1 MYFFS
6 VNIKKRLKKSLLRG
20 ILRYLPLALMASL
33 ADAGLLWGIRSFMGL
48 LEGSSPFTLW
58 EWAGLMAL
66 LAALRL
72 VFMFA
77 KARNSETFL
86 FNTGRSVTEWF
97 LGRIR
102 MLSPRLF
109 HDGSGD
115 SKVEAAYE
123 ATLSLQSNA
132 GAYFQ
137 LVQALLQLA
146 IFLPVLLYISWPLTL
161 FLFAAVV
168 PFVAWMQRR
177 LHALGPQEES
187 LLYARSNFRLS
198 LNTAR
203 RLYRNW
209 SGNAEI
215 EHLAR
220 EVSEEAGTLNRK
232 GLDASIRKNAL
243 SIAMET
249 LSVVAMVAV
258 LAFCAMLIARG
269 WMDGTGLVLF
279 CSALLLCYKPV
290 KECARA
296 VPQFRAAASACDVL
310 EEFEGLPMRAAC
322 EQDARSLE
330 AGDPGASRNQDL
342 NGAADLVIAH
352 GNFTYEGCD
361 TPVYRDFGITLSR
374 EKPVLLR
381 GQNGIGKSTL
391 LRLLAGLEEWEAA
404 TRDTPAQSL
413 PEKNGQPANVFFIP
427 QDLELP
433 PRRLLIEQL
442 NNVKS
447 AGGLNPATS
456 HNPAGSLAP
465 EESPTSANTI
475 SPATNDNPAI
485 NDDPAIND
493 KPANIPK
500 ADLLANFARTAG
512 TDRLLEKQGLSGGE
526 RSRIALLWALASD
539 SPTVLLDEPM
549 AAIALDDRERIL
561 LAFLDTAAALGKWV
575 IMASHDP
582 FSAAA
587 QSRFNVVEMERAK
600 G

>member
-1 MYFFS
+1 
-6 VNIKKRLKKSLLRG
+6 
-20 ILRYLPLALMASL
+20 MASL

-86 FNTGRSVTEWF
+86 FNTGKSVTEWF
-97 LGRIR
+97 LGHIR

-115 SKVEAAYE
+115 AKVEAAYE

-146 IFLPVLLYISWPLTL
+146 IFLPVLLYISWLLTL

-310 EEFEGLPMRAAC
+310 EEFEGLPMRTAC
-322 EQDARSLE
+322 EQEARDLE
-330 AGDPGASRNQDL
+330 AGSRLPRLSEARNDNEL
-342 NGAADLVIAH
+342 EITH

-391 LRLLAGLEEWEAA
+391 LRLLAGLEEWDAA

-413 PEKNGQPANVFFIP
+413 PEGTAQPANVFFIP

-442 NNVKS
+442 NSAKS
-447 AGGLNPATS
+447 AGS
-456 HNPAGSLAP
+456 SAP
-465 EESPTSANTI
+465 EKSPTSAGTI
-475 SPATNDNPAI
+475 C
-485 NDDPAIND
+485 PAIND

-500 ADLLANFARTAG
+500 ADLLASFARTAG

-575 IMASHDP
+575 IIASHDP
-582 FSAAA
+582 FSATA

>member
-1 MYFFS
+1 MG
-6 VNIKKRLKKSLLRG
+6 VNIEKRLKKSLFRG
-20 ILRYLPLALMASL
+20 ILRFLPLALMASI
-33 ADAGLLWGIRSFMGL
+33 ADAGMLWGIRSFMGL
-48 LEGSSPFTLW
+48 LSGQSPFTLW

-115 SKVEAAYE
+115 AKVEAAYE

-209 SGNAEI
+209 SGKAEI

-310 EEFEGLPMRAAC
+310 EEFEGLPKRAAC
-322 EQDARSLE
+322 EQDARGLE
-330 AGDPGASRNQDL
+330 AGSRLPRLSEARNDNEL
-342 NGAADLVIAH
+342 EITH
-352 GNFTYEGCD
+352 GNFTYEGSD
-361 TPVYRDFGITLSR
+361 TPVYRDFDITLSK

-381 GQNGIGKSTL
+381 GRNGIGKSTL
-391 LRLLAGLEEWEAA
+391 LRLLAGLEEWDAA
-404 TRDTPAQSL
+404 A
-413 PEKNGQPANVFFIP
+413 PENVFFIP

-433 PRRLLIEQL
+433 PRRLLLEQL
-442 NNVKS
+442 NSVKS
-447 AGGLNPATS
+447 V
-456 HNPAGSLAP
+456 GSSIP
-465 EESPTSANTI
+465 ENSPNSAST
-475 SPATNDNPAI
+475 
-485 NDDPAIND
+485 
-493 KPANIPK
+493 PK
-500 ADLLANFARTAG
+500 AELLAEFARTAG

-561 LAFLDTAAALGKWV
+561 LAFLDTAHTLGKWV

-582 FSAAA
+582 FSEAA
-587 QSRFNVVEMERAK
+587 QARFNVVELEHAK

>member
-1 MYFFS
+1 
-6 VNIKKRLKKSLLRG
+6 
-20 ILRYLPLALMASL
+20 MASI
-33 ADAGLLWGIRSFMGL
+33 ADAGMLWGIRSFMGL
-48 LEGSSPFTLW
+48 LSGQSPFSLW
-58 EWAGLMAL
+58 EWAALMGL

-77 KARNSETFL
+77 KVRNSETFL
-86 FNTGRSVTEWF
+86 FNTGKRVTEWF
-97 LGRIR
+97 LGTLRG
-102 MLSPRLF
+102 LSPRLF

-123 ATLSLQSNA
+123 ATLSLQNNG

-146 IFLPVLLYISWPLTL
+146 IFLPVLIYISWPLTL

-209 SGNAEI
+209 SGRTEI
-215 EHLAR
+215 GKLSQ

-232 GLDASIRKNAL
+232 GLDASIRKNGLA
-243 SIAMET
+243 IAMET

-296 VPQFRAAASACDVL
+296 VPQFRAAASACKVL
-310 EEFEGLPMRAAC
+310 VEFEGLPKRAAGNSDAGSRLPRFARNDNGK
-322 EQDARSLE
+322 DARGS
-330 AGDPGASRNQDL
+330 NQDL
-342 NGAADLVIAH
+342 NSAAQDAAGLEIAH
-352 GNFTYEGCD
+352 GNFTYEGSD
-361 TPVYRDFGITLSR
+361 TPVYRNFGITLSR

-381 GQNGIGKSTL
+381 GRNGIGKSTL
-391 LRLLAGLEEWEAA
+391 LRLLAGLEEWDAA

-413 PEKNGQPANVFFIP
+413 LPEGSSQPENVFFIP

-433 PRRLLIEQL
+433 PRRLLVEQL
-442 NNVKS
+442 NSVKS
-447 AGGLNPATS
+447 AGS
-456 HNPAGSLAP
+456 SIP
-465 EESPTSANTI
+465 ENSPNSAST
-475 SPATNDNPAI
+475 
-485 NDDPAIND
+485 
-493 KPANIPK
+493 PK
-500 ADLLANFARTAG
+500 AELLAEFARTAG

-561 LAFLDTAAALGKWV
+561 LAFLDTAHTLGKWV

-582 FSAAA
+582 FSEAA
-587 QSRFNVVEMERAK
+587 QARFNVVELEHAK

>member
-1 MYFFS
+1 
-6 VNIKKRLKKSLLRG
+6 
-20 ILRYLPLALMASL
+20 MASI
-33 ADAGLLWGIRSFMGL
+33 ADAGMLWGIRSFMGL
-48 LEGSSPFTLW
+48 LSGQSPFSLW
-58 EWAGLMAL
+58 EWAALMGL

-77 KARNSETFL
+77 KVRNSETFL
-86 FNTGRSVTEWF
+86 FNTGKRVTEWF

-102 MLSPRLF
+102 TLSPRLF

-123 ATLSLQSNA
+123 ATLSLQNNG

-146 IFLPVLLYISWPLTL
+146 IFLPVLIYISWPLTL

-209 SGNAEI
+209 SGRTEI
-215 EHLAR
+215 AKLSQ
-220 EVSEEAGTLNRK
+220 EVSEEADTLNRK
-232 GLDASIRKNAL
+232 GLDASVRKNGL

-249 LSVVAMVAV
+249 LSVMAMVAV
-258 LAFCAMLIARG
+258 LAFCAMLIGRG

-296 VPQFRAAASACDVL
+296 VPQFRAAASACNVL
-310 EEFEGLPMRAAC
+310 EEFEGLPKRAAC
-322 EQDARSLE
+322 EQDARGPNQNAAETDGDAAGLE
-330 AGDPGASRNQDL
+330 IRN
-342 NGAADLVIAH
+342 
-352 GNFTYEGCD
+352 GNFSYEGSD
-361 TPVYRDFGITLSR
+361 TPVYRDFDITLSK

-381 GQNGIGKSTL
+381 GRNGIGKSTL
-391 LRLLAGLEEWEAA
+391 LRLLAGLEEWDAA
-404 TRDTPAQSL
+404 A
-413 PEKNGQPANVFFIP
+413 PENVFFIP

-433 PRRLLIEQL
+433 PRRLLLEQL
-442 NNVKS
+442 NGVKS
-447 AGGLNPATS
+447 V
-456 HNPAGSLAP
+456 GSSIP
-465 EESPTSANTI
+465 ENSPNSAST
-475 SPATNDNPAI
+475 
-485 NDDPAIND
+485 
-493 KPANIPK
+493 PK
-500 ADLLANFARTAG
+500 AELLAEFARTAG

-561 LAFLDTAAALGKWV
+561 LAFLDTAHTLGKWV

-582 FSAAA
+582 FSEAA
-587 QSRFNVVEMERAK
+587 QARFNVVELEHAK

>member
-1 MYFFS
+1 
-6 VNIKKRLKKSLLRG
+6 
-20 ILRYLPLALMASL
+20 MASL

-48 LEGSSPFTLW
+48 LEGCSPFTLW

-86 FNTGRSVTEWF
+86 FNTGKRVTEWF
-97 LGRIR
+97 LGTLRG
-102 MLSPRLF
+102 LSPRLF

-115 SKVEAAYE
+115 AKVEAAYE

-310 EEFEGLPMRAAC
+310 EEFEGLPTRTAC

-342 NGAADLVIAH
+342 NGAAGLEIAH
-352 GNFTYEGCD
+352 GNFTYEGSD

-391 LRLLAGLEEWEAA
+391 LRLLAGLEEWDAA

-447 AGGLNPATS
+447 AGGLNPATCNKPAS
-456 HNPAGSLAP
+456 NENPANSNKPAGSSAP
-465 EESPTSANTI
+465 ENSPKSARTFN
-475 SPATNDNPAI
+475 PAT
-485 NDDPAIND
+485 
-493 KPANIPK
+493 NIPK
-500 ADLLANFARTAG
+500 ADLLAEFARTAG

-561 LAFLDTAAALGKWV
+561 LAFLDTAATLGKWV

-582 FSAAA
+582 FSATA

>member
-1 MYFFS
+1 
-6 VNIKKRLKKSLLRG
+6 
-20 ILRYLPLALMASL
+20 MASL

-86 FNTGRSVTEWF
+86 FNTGKSVTEWF

-102 MLSPRLF
+102 TLSPRLF

-115 SKVEAAYE
+115 AKVEAAYE

-209 SGNAEI
+209 SGRTEI
-215 EHLAR
+215 AKLSQ

-322 EQDARSLE
+322 EQEARGLE
-330 AGDPGASRNQDL
+330 AGSRLPRLSEARND
-342 NGAADLVIAH
+342 DSIVIAH
-352 GNFTYEGCD
+352 GNFTYEGCG

-391 LRLLAGLEEWEAA
+391 LRLLAGLEEWDAA
-404 TRDTPAQSL
+404 TRDTPAQPL

-447 AGGLNPATS
+447 AG
-456 HNPAGSLAP
+456 
-465 EESPTSANTI
+465 NT
-475 SPATNDNPAI
+475 
-485 NDDPAIND
+485 
-493 KPANIPK
+493 PK
-500 ADLLANFARTAG
+500 ADLLASFARTAG

-561 LAFLDTAAALGKWV
+561 LAFLDTAAALGKRV

-582 FSAAA
+582 FSATA

>member
-1 MYFFS
+1 
-6 VNIKKRLKKSLLRG
+6 
-20 ILRYLPLALMASL
+20 MASL

-48 LEGSSPFTLW
+48 LKGSSPFTLW

-115 SKVEAAYE
+115 AKVEAAYE

-209 SGNAEI
+209 SGKAEI

-232 GLDASIRKNAL
+232 GLDASIRKNGLA
-243 SIAMET
+243 IAMET

-296 VPQFRAAASACDVL
+296 VPQFRAAASACKVL
-310 EEFEGLPMRAAC
+310 VEFEGLPKRAADQ
-322 EQDARSLE
+322 EIAKAKKIPAFAGMTKREAR
-330 AGDPGASRNQDL
+330 DPGASRNQDL
-342 NGAADLVIAH
+342 NGAAGLEIAH
-352 GNFTYEGCD
+352 GNFTYEGSG
-361 TPVYRDFGITLSR
+361 TPVYRNFGITLSR

-391 LRLLAGLEEWEAA
+391 LRLLAGLEEWDAA
-404 TRDTPAQSL
+404 TRDMPAQSL

-442 NNVKS
+442 NSPKS
-447 AGGLNPATS
+447 AGIPSPANS
-456 HNPAGSLAP
+456 SEPERSSAP
-465 EESPTSANTI
+465 ESN
-475 SPATNDNPAI
+475 N
-485 NDDPAIND
+485 
-493 KPANIPK
+493 KPVNNQK

-561 LAFLDTAAALGKWV
+561 FAFLDTAAALGKWV

-582 FSAAA
+582 FSATA
-587 QSRFNVVEMERAK
+587 QSRFNVVEMEHAK

>member
-1 MYFFS
+1 M
-6 VNIKKRLKKSLLRG
+6 RG

-86 FNTGRSVTEWF
+86 FNTGKSVTEWF

-115 SKVEAAYE
+115 AKVEAAYE

-220 EVSEEAGTLNRK
+220 EVSEEAGSLNRK

-310 EEFEGLPMRAAC
+310 EEFEGLPMRTAC
-322 EQDARSLE
+322 EQDARGLE
-330 AGDPGASRNQDL
+330 AGSRLPRLSEARND
-342 NGAADLVIAH
+342 DSIVIAH
-352 GNFTYEGCD
+352 GNFTYEGSG

-391 LRLLAGLEEWEAA
+391 LRLLAGLEEWNAA
-404 TRDTPAQSL
+404 TRNTPVQSL
-413 PEKNGQPANVFFIP
+413 PEKNGQPTNVFFIP

-442 NNVKS
+442 NSAKS
-447 AGGLNPATS
+447 AGS
-456 HNPAGSLAP
+456 SAP
-465 EESPTSANTI
+465 EKSPTSAGTI
-475 SPATNDNPAI
+475 C
-485 NDDPAIND
+485 PAIND

-500 ADLLANFARTAG
+500 ADLLASFARTAG

>member
-1 MYFFS
+1 LYFFP

-20 ILRYLPLALMASL
+20 ILQYLPLALMASL

-86 FNTGRSVTEWF
+86 FNTGKNVTEWF

-102 MLSPRLF
+102 TLSPRLF

-115 SKVEAAYE
+115 AKVEAAYE

-258 LAFCAMLIARG
+258 LAFCAMLIARR

-310 EEFEGLPMRAAC
+310 EEFEGLPMRTAC
-322 EQDARSLE
+322 EQEARGLE
-330 AGDPGASRNQDL
+330 AGARLPRLSEARND
-342 NGAADLVIAH
+342 DSIVIAH
-352 GNFTYEGCD
+352 GNFTYEGSG

-391 LRLLAGLEEWEAA
+391 LRLLAGLEEWDAA
-404 TRDTPAQSL
+404 TRDTPAHSL
-413 PEKNGQPANVFFIP
+413 PEKNGKPANVFFIP

-442 NNVKS
+442 NSAKS
-447 AGGLNPATS
+447 AG
-456 HNPAGSLAP
+456 
-465 EESPTSANTI
+465 TI
-475 SPATNDNPAI
+475 S
-485 NDDPAIND
+485 PAIND
-493 KPANIPK
+493 KPENSPK

-582 FSAAA
+582 FSATA

>member
-1 MYFFS
+1 
-6 VNIKKRLKKSLLRG
+6 
-20 ILRYLPLALMASL
+20 MASI
-33 ADAGLLWGIRSFMGL
+33 ADAGMLWGIRSFMGL
-48 LEGSSPFTLW
+48 LSGQSPFSLW
-58 EWAGLMAL
+58 EWAALMGL

-72 VFMFA
+72 AFMFA
-77 KARNSETFL
+77 KVRNSETFL
-86 FNTGRSVTEWF
+86 FNTGKRVTEWF
-97 LGRIR
+97 LGTLRG
-102 MLSPRLF
+102 LSPRLF

-123 ATLSLQSNA
+123 ATLSLQNNG

-146 IFLPVLLYISWPLTL
+146 IFLPVLIYISWPLTL

-168 PFVAWMQRR
+168 PFVVWMQRR

-215 EHLAR
+215 RKLSQ

-232 GLDASIRKNAL
+232 GLDASIRKNGLA
-243 SIAMET
+243 IAMET

-296 VPQFRAAASACDVL
+296 VPQFRAAASACKVL
-310 EEFEGLPMRAAC
+310 VEFEELPKRAAG
-322 EQDARSLE
+322 EQDA
-330 AGDPGASRNQDL
+330 GSRLPRFARND
-342 NGAADLVIAH
+342 NEFEIAH
-352 GNFTYEGCD
+352 GNFTYEGSG

-381 GQNGIGKSTL
+381 GRNGIGKSTL

-404 TRDTPAQSL
+404 T
-413 PEKNGQPANVFFIP
+413 PANVFFIP

-442 NNVKS
+442 NSAKS
-447 AGGLNPATS
+447 AGIPSPANS
-456 HNPAGSLAP
+456 SEPERSSAP
-465 EESPTSANTI
+465 ENSPNSANT
-475 SPATNDNPAI
+475 
-485 NDDPAIND
+485 
-493 KPANIPK
+493 PK
-500 ADLLANFARTAG
+500 AELLAEFARTAG

-561 LAFLDTAAALGKWV
+561 LAFLDTAHTLGKWV

-582 FSAAA
+582 FSEAA
-587 QSRFNVVEMERAK
+587 QARFNVVELEHAK

>member
-1 MYFFS
+1 
-6 VNIKKRLKKSLLRG
+6 
-20 ILRYLPLALMASL
+20 MASL

-86 FNTGRSVTEWF
+86 FNTGKSVTEWF

-115 SKVEAAYE
+115 AKVEAAYE
-123 ATLSLQSNA
+123 ATLSFQSNA

-137 LVQALLQLA
+137 LVQAILQLA

-310 EEFEGLPMRAAC
+310 EEFEGLPMRAADQ
-322 EQDARSLE
+322 EIAKAKKIPAFAGMTKREARN
-330 AGDPGASRNQDL
+330 PGASRNQDL
-342 NGAADLVIAH
+342 NGAAGLEIAH
-352 GNFTYEGCD
+352 GNFIYEGSD

-391 LRLLAGLEEWEAA
+391 LRLLAGLEEWDAA
-404 TRDTPAQSL
+404 T
-413 PEKNGQPANVFFIP
+413 PANVFFIP

-433 PRRLLIEQL
+433 PRRLLLEQL
-442 NNVKS
+442 NSTKS
-447 AGGLNPATS
+447 AGN
-456 HNPAGSLAP
+456 N
-465 EESPTSANTI
+465 
-475 SPATNDNPAI
+475 
-485 NDDPAIND
+485 
-493 KPANIPK
+493 PK

-582 FSAAA
+582 FSTAA
-587 QSRFNVVEMERAK
+587 QSRFNVVEMEHAK

>member
-1 MYFFS
+1 LYFLG
-6 VNIKKRLKKSLLRG
+6 VNIEKRLKKSLFRG
-20 ILRYLPLALMASL
+20 ILRFLPLALMASI
-33 ADAGLLWGIRSFMGL
+33 ADAGMLWGIRSFMGL
-48 LEGSSPFTLW
+48 LSGQSPFSLW
-58 EWAGLMAL
+58 EWAALMGL

-77 KARNSETFL
+77 KVRNSETFL
-86 FNTGRSVTEWF
+86 FNTGKRVTEWF
-97 LGRIR
+97 LGTLRG
-102 MLSPRLF
+102 LSPRLF

-123 ATLSLQSNA
+123 ATLSLQNN
-132 GAYFQ
+132 GGVYFQ

-146 IFLPVLLYISWPLTL
+146 IFLPVLIYISWPLTL

-209 SGNAEI
+209 SGRTEI
-215 EHLAR
+215 AKLSQEI
-220 EVSEEAGTLNRK
+220 SDEAGTLNRK
-232 GLDASIRKNAL
+232 GLDASIRKNGLA
-243 SIAMET
+243 IAMET

-296 VPQFRAAASACDVL
+296 VPQFRAAASACKVL
-310 EEFEGLPMRAAC
+310 VEFEGLPKRAAGRSMPEINGAG
-322 EQDARSLE
+322 EQDARGS
-330 AGDPGASRNQDL
+330 NQDL
-342 NGAADLVIAH
+342 NGAAQDAGASRTQNAAGLEIAH
-352 GNFTYEGCD
+352 GNFTYEGSD

-381 GQNGIGKSTL
+381 GRNGIGKSTL
-391 LRLLAGLEEWEAA
+391 LRLLAGLEEWDAA
-404 TRDTPAQSL
+404 A
-413 PEKNGQPANVFFIP
+413 PENVFFIP

-433 PRRLLIEQL
+433 PRRLLLEQL
-442 NNVKS
+442 NSVKS
-447 AGGLNPATS
+447 AGS
-456 HNPAGSLAP
+456 SEP
-465 EESPTSANTI
+465 ENSPNSASSSEPERSST
-475 SPATNDNPAI
+475 
-485 NDDPAIND
+485 
-493 KPANIPK
+493 PANNQK
-500 ADLLANFARTAG
+500 AHLLAEFARTAG

-561 LAFLDTAAALGKWV
+561 LAFLDTAGALGKWV

-582 FSAAA
+582 FSEAA
-587 QSRFNVVEMERAK
+587 QVRFNVVELEHAK

>member
-1 MYFFS
+1 
-6 VNIKKRLKKSLLRG
+6 
-20 ILRYLPLALMASL
+20 MASL
-33 ADAGLLWGIRSFMGL
+33 ADAGMLWGIRSFMGL
-48 LEGSSPFTLW
+48 LSGDSPFSLW
-58 EWAGLMAL
+58 EWAILMVL

-72 VFMFA
+72 MFMFA
-77 KARNSETFL
+77 KVRNSETFL
-86 FNTGRSVTEWF
+86 FNTGKSVTEWF
-97 LGRIR
+97 LGALRN
-102 MLSPRLF
+102 LSPRLF

-123 ATLSLQSNA
+123 ATISLQNNG

-146 IFLPVLLYISWPLTL
+146 IFLPVLIYISWPLTL

-209 SGNAEI
+209 SGRTEI
-215 EHLAR
+215 AKLSQEI
-220 EVSEEAGTLNRK
+220 SDEAGTLNRK
-232 GLDASIRKNAL
+232 GLDASVRKNGL

-249 LSVVAMVAV
+249 LSVMAMVAV
-258 LAFCAMLIARG
+258 LAFCAMLIERG

-296 VPQFRAAASACDVL
+296 VPQFRAASSACKVL
-310 EEFEGLPMRAAC
+310 MEFEGLPQRTTGMDSNAFSSRMTGEDAAAF
-322 EQDARSLE
+322 E
-330 AGDPGASRNQDL
+330 
-342 NGAADLVIAH
+342 IAH

-361 TPVYRDFGITLSR
+361 TPVYCDFNITLSR

-381 GQNGIGKSTL
+381 GRNGIGKSTL
-391 LRLLAGLEEWEAA
+391 LRLLAGLEEWDAA
-404 TRDTPAQSL
+404 V
-413 PEKNGQPANVFFIP
+413 PENVFFIP

-433 PRRLLIEQL
+433 PRRLLLEQL
-442 NNVKS
+442 NSVKS
-447 AGGLNPATS
+447 AGSST
-456 HNPAGSLAP
+456 P
-465 EESPTSANTI
+465 ENSPNSAST
-475 SPATNDNPAI
+475 
-485 NDDPAIND
+485 
-493 KPANIPK
+493 PK

-561 LAFLDTAAALGKWV
+561 LAFLDTAHTLGKWV

-582 FSAAA
+582 FSEAA
-587 QSRFNVVEMERAK
+587 QARFNVVELEHAK

>member
-1 MYFFS
+1 
-6 VNIKKRLKKSLLRG
+6 
-20 ILRYLPLALMASL
+20 MASI
-33 ADAGLLWGIRSFMGL
+33 ADAGMLWGIRSFMGL

-86 FNTGRSVTEWF
+86 FNTGRNVTEWF

-209 SGNAEI
+209 SGYAEI

-220 EVSEEAGTLNRK
+220 EVTEEAGMLNRK

-310 EEFEGLPMRAAC
+310 EEFEGLPKRAAC
-322 EQDARSLE
+322 EQEARSLE
-330 AGDPGASRNQDL
+330 AGSRLPRLSEARNDDSL
-342 NGAADLVIAH
+342 EIAH
-352 GNFTYEGCD
+352 GNFTYEGSD

-391 LRLLAGLEEWEAA
+391 LRLLAGLEEWDAA
-404 TRDTPAQSL
+404 M
-413 PEKNGQPANVFFIP
+413 PANVFFIP

-442 NNVKS
+442 NSVKS
-447 AGGLNPATS
+447 AGN
-456 HNPAGSLAP
+456 N
-465 EESPTSANTI
+465 
-475 SPATNDNPAI
+475 
-485 NDDPAIND
+485 
-493 KPANIPK
+493 PK
-500 ADLLANFARTAG
+500 AEFLANFTRTAG

-539 SPTVLLDEPM
+539 SLTVLLDEPM

-582 FSAAA
+582 FSATA

>member
-1 MYFFS
+1 
-6 VNIKKRLKKSLLRG
+6 
-20 ILRYLPLALMASL
+20 MASI
-33 ADAGLLWGIRSFMGL
+33 ADAGMLWGIRSFMGL
-48 LEGSSPFTLW
+48 LSGQSPFSLW
-58 EWAGLMAL
+58 EWAALMGL

-77 KARNSETFL
+77 KVRNSETFL
-86 FNTGRSVTEWF
+86 FNTGKRVTEWF
-97 LGRIR
+97 LGTLRG
-102 MLSPRLF
+102 LSPRLF

-123 ATLSLQSNA
+123 ATLSLQNNG

-146 IFLPVLLYISWPLTL
+146 IFLPVLIYISWPLTL

-209 SGNAEI
+209 SGRTEI
-215 EHLAR
+215 RKLSQ

-258 LAFCAMLIARG
+258 LTFCAMLIARG

-296 VPQFRAAASACDVL
+296 VPQFRAAASACKVL
-310 EEFEGLPMRAAC
+310 VEFEGLPKRAAGRSMPEINGAD
-322 EQDARSLE
+322 EQDAHGS
-330 AGDPGASRNQDL
+330 NQDL
-342 NGAADLVIAH
+342 NGAAQDAGASRTQNAAGLEIAH
-352 GNFTYEGCD
+352 GNFTYEGSG

-381 GQNGIGKSTL
+381 GRNGIGKSTL
-391 LRLLAGLEEWEAA
+391 LRLLAGLEEWDAA

-413 PEKNGQPANVFFIP
+413 PEGSVQSENVFFIP

-433 PRRLLIEQL
+433 PRRLLLEQL
-442 NNVKS
+442 NSMKS
-447 AGGLNPATS
+447 AGLP
-456 HNPAGSLAP
+456 
-465 EESPTSANTI
+465 
-475 SPATNDNPAI
+475 SPANSSEPERSSA
-485 NDDPAIND
+485 
-493 KPANIPK
+493 PANNQK
-500 ADLLANFARTAG
+500 AHLLAEFARTAG

-582 FSAAA
+582 FSATA
-587 QSRFNVVEMERAK
+587 QSRFNVVEMEHAK

>member
-1 MYFFS
+1 
-6 VNIKKRLKKSLLRG
+6 
-20 ILRYLPLALMASL
+20 MASL

-86 FNTGRSVTEWF
+86 FNTGKSVTEWF

-115 SKVEAAYE
+115 AKVEAAYE

-310 EEFEGLPMRAAC
+310 EEFEGLPMRVAG
-322 EQDARSLE
+322 ERDA
-330 AGDPGASRNQDL
+330 GSRLPRFARND
-342 NGAADLVIAH
+342 NEFEITH
-352 GNFTYEGCD
+352 GNFTYEGSG

-391 LRLLAGLEEWEAA
+391 LRLLAGLEEWDAA
-404 TRDTPAQSL
+404 T
-413 PEKNGQPANVFFIP
+413 PANVFFIP

-447 AGGLNPATS
+447 AG
-456 HNPAGSLAP
+456 
-465 EESPTSANTI
+465 
-475 SPATNDNPAI
+475 
-485 NDDPAIND
+485 
-493 KPANIPK
+493 NIPK

-526 RSRIALLWALASD
+526 RSRIARRWALASD

-582 FSAAA
+582 FSATV
-587 QSRFNVVEMERAK
+587 QSRFNVVEMEHAK

>member
-1 MYFFS
+1 MYFFP

-20 ILRYLPLALMASL
+20 ILQYLPLAFMASL

-86 FNTGRSVTEWF
+86 FNTGKSVTEWF
-97 LGRIR
+97 LGHIR

-115 SKVEAAYE
+115 AKVEAAYE

-168 PFVAWMQRR
+168 PFVAWMQRK
-177 LHALGPQEES
+177 LQSLGPTEES
-187 LLYARSNFRLS
+187 LLYARSNFRLN
-198 LNTAR
+198 LNAAR
-203 RLYRNW
+203 KIYRNW
-209 SGNAEI
+209 SGETERETVAQELASDANA
-215 EHLAR
+215 L
-220 EVSEEAGTLNRK
+220 SKK
-232 GLDASIRKNAL
+232 GLAASVRKNAL
-243 SIAMET
+243 STAMET
-249 LSVVAMVAV
+249 LSVTAMVVV
-258 LAFCAMLIARG
+258 LAFCALLIERG

-290 KECARA
+290 KECSR
-296 VPQFRAAASACDVL
+296 VLPQFRTASSALRMLAEFEKLPRRAAS
-310 EEFEGLPMRAAC
+310 
-322 EQDARSLE
+322 EQDARNLD
-330 AGDPGASRNQDL
+330 AGTSRNQDL

-352 GNFTYEGCD
+352 GNFTYEGSG

-391 LRLLAGLEEWEAA
+391 LRLLAGLEEWNAA
-404 TRDTPAQSL
+404 TRNTPVQSL
-413 PEKNGQPANVFFIP
+413 PEKNGQPTNVFFIP

-442 NNVKS
+442 NSVKF
-447 AGGLNPATS
+447 AG
-456 HNPAGSLAP
+456 
-465 EESPTSANTI
+465 
-475 SPATNDNPAI
+475 
-485 NDDPAIND
+485 
-493 KPANIPK
+493 NIPK
-500 ADLLANFARTAG
+500 ADLLASFARTAD

-582 FSAAA
+582 FSATA

>member
-1 MYFFS
+1 
-6 VNIKKRLKKSLLRG
+6 
-20 ILRYLPLALMASL
+20 MASL

-72 VFMFA
+72 AFMFA

-86 FNTGRSVTEWF
+86 FNTGKSVTEWF

-115 SKVEAAYE
+115 AKVEAAYE

-310 EEFEGLPMRAAC
+310 EEFEGLPRRVAG
-322 EQDARSLE
+322 RS
-330 AGDPGASRNQDL
+330 NQDL
-342 NGAADLVIAH
+342 NGAAGLEIAH
-352 GNFTYEGCD
+352 GNFTYEGSD

-391 LRLLAGLEEWEAA
+391 LRLLAGLEEWDAA
-404 TRDTPAQSL
+404 T
-413 PEKNGQPANVFFIP
+413 PANVFFIP

-433 PRRLLIEQL
+433 PRRLLLEQL
-442 NNVKS
+442 NNSKS
-447 AGGLNPATS
+447 AGN
-456 HNPAGSLAP
+456 N
-465 EESPTSANTI
+465 
-475 SPATNDNPAI
+475 
-485 NDDPAIND
+485 
-493 KPANIPK
+493 PK

-582 FSAAA
+582 FSTAA
-587 QSRFNVVEMERAK
+587 QSRFNVVEMEHAK

>member
-1 MYFFS
+1 MG
-6 VNIKKRLKKSLLRG
+6 VNIEKRLKKSLFRG
-20 ILRYLPLALMASL
+20 ILRFLPLALMASI
-33 ADAGLLWGIRSFMGL
+33 ADAGMLWGIRSFMGL
-48 LEGSSPFTLW
+48 LSGQSPFSLL

-77 KARNSETFL
+77 KVRNSETFL
-86 FNTGRSVTEWF
+86 FNTGKRVTEWF
-97 LGRIR
+97 LGTLRG
-102 MLSPRLF
+102 LSPRLF

-123 ATLSLQSNA
+123 ATLSLQNNG

-146 IFLPVLLYISWPLTL
+146 IFLPVLIYISWPLTL

-209 SGNAEI
+209 SGRTEI
-215 EHLAR
+215 GKLSQ

-232 GLDASIRKNAL
+232 GLDASIRKNGLA
-243 SIAMET
+243 IAMET

-296 VPQFRAAASACDVL
+296 VPQFRAAASACKVL
-310 EEFEGLPMRAAC
+310 VEFEGLPKRAAG
-322 EQDARSLE
+322 EQDA
-330 AGDPGASRNQDL
+330 GSRLPRFARND
-342 NGAADLVIAH
+342 NEFEITH
-352 GNFTYEGCD
+352 GNFTYEGSG

-381 GQNGIGKSTL
+381 GRNGIGKSTL
-391 LRLLAGLEEWEAA
+391 LRLLAGLEEWDA
-404 TRDTPAQSL
+404 TA
-413 PEKNGQPANVFFIP
+413 PENVFFIP

-433 PRRLLIEQL
+433 PRRLLLEQL
-442 NNVKS
+442 NSVKS
-447 AGGLNPATS
+447 V
-456 HNPAGSLAP
+456 GSSTP
-465 EESPTSANTI
+465 ENSPNSAST
-475 SPATNDNPAI
+475 
-485 NDDPAIND
+485 
-493 KPANIPK
+493 PK
-500 ADLLANFARTAG
+500 AELLAEFARTAG

-549 AAIALDDRERIL
+549 AAIALADRESIL

-582 FSAAA
+582 FSEAA
-587 QSRFNVVEMERAK
+587 QARFNVVELEHAK

>member
-1 MYFFS
+1 
-6 VNIKKRLKKSLLRG
+6 
-20 ILRYLPLALMASL
+20 MASL

-48 LEGSSPFTLW
+48 IEGSSPFSLW
-58 EWAGLMAL
+58 EWAALMGL

-77 KARNSETFL
+77 KVRNSETFL
-86 FNTGRSVTEWF
+86 FNTGKRVTEWF
-97 LGRIR
+97 LGTLRG
-102 MLSPRLF
+102 LSPRLF

-123 ATLSLQSNA
+123 ATLSLQNNG

-146 IFLPVLLYISWPLTL
+146 IFLPVLIYISWPLTL

-209 SGNAEI
+209 SGRTEI
-215 EHLAR
+215 AKLSQ
-220 EVSEEAGTLNRK
+220 EVSEEAGSLNRK
-232 GLDASIRKNAL
+232 GLDASIRKNGLA
-243 SIAMET
+243 IAMET
-249 LSVVAMVAV
+249 HSVVAMVAV

-296 VPQFRAAASACDVL
+296 VPQFRAAASACKVL
-310 EEFEGLPMRAAC
+310 VEFEGLPRKGYTSAGGGMYGSRTLRV
-322 EQDARSLE
+322 QDDGGDDAGKECAGECSGKESAVLE
-330 AGDPGASRNQDL
+330 IHN
-342 NGAADLVIAH
+342 
-352 GNFTYEGCD
+352 GNFSYEGSD

-381 GQNGIGKSTL
+381 GRNGIGKSTL
-391 LRLLAGLEEWEAA
+391 LRLLAGLEEWDAA

-413 PEKNGQPANVFFIP
+413 PEGSDQPENVFFIP

-433 PRRLLIEQL
+433 PRRLLLEQL
-442 NNVKS
+442 NSVKS
-447 AGGLNPATS
+447 AGGLNPATC
-456 HNPAGSLAP
+456 NKP
-465 EESPTSANTI
+465 ERSSTPENSPNSAST
-475 SPATNDNPAI
+475 
-485 NDDPAIND
+485 
-493 KPANIPK
+493 PK
-500 ADLLANFARTAG
+500 AELLAEFARTAG

-561 LAFLDTAAALGKWV
+561 LAFLDTAHTLGKWV

-582 FSAAA
+582 FSEAA
-587 QSRFNVVEMERAK
+587 QARFNVVELEYAK

>member
-1 MYFFS
+1 
-6 VNIKKRLKKSLLRG
+6 
-20 ILRYLPLALMASL
+20 MASL

-86 FNTGRSVTEWF
+86 FNTGKSVTEWF

-115 SKVEAAYE
+115 AKVEAAYE

-220 EVSEEAGTLNRK
+220 EVSEEAGSLNRK

-310 EEFEGLPMRAAC
+310 EEFEGLPMRTAC
-322 EQDARSLE
+322 EQDARGLE
-330 AGDPGASRNQDL
+330 AGSRLPRLSEARND
-342 NGAADLVIAH
+342 DSIVIAH
-352 GNFTYEGCD
+352 GNFTYEGSG

-391 LRLLAGLEEWEAA
+391 LRLLAGLEEWDAA
-404 TRDTPAQSL
+404 TRDTPAHSL
-413 PEKNGQPANVFFIP
+413 PEGTAQPANVFFIP

-442 NNVKS
+442 NSAKS
-447 AGGLNPATS
+447 AGS
-456 HNPAGSLAP
+456 SAP
-465 EESPTSANTI
+465 EKSPTSAGTI
-475 SPATNDNPAI
+475 C
-485 NDDPAIND
+485 PAIND

-500 ADLLANFARTAG
+500 ADLLASFARTAG

>member
-1 MYFFS
+1 
-6 VNIKKRLKKSLLRG
+6 
-20 ILRYLPLALMASL
+20 MASI
-33 ADAGLLWGIRSFMGL
+33 ADAGMLWGIRSFMGL
-48 LEGSSPFTLW
+48 LSGQSPFSLW
-58 EWAGLMAL
+58 EWAALMGL

-77 KARNSETFL
+77 KVRNSETFL
-86 FNTGRSVTEWF
+86 FNTGKRVTEWF
-97 LGRIR
+97 LGTLRG
-102 MLSPRLF
+102 LSPRLF

-115 SKVEAAYE
+115 SKVETAYE
-123 ATLSLQSNA
+123 ATLSLQNNG

-146 IFLPVLLYISWPLTL
+146 IFLPVLIYISWPLTL

-168 PFVAWMQRR
+168 PFVVWMQRR

-209 SGNAEI
+209 SGRTEI
-215 EHLAR
+215 GKLSQ
-220 EVSEEAGTLNRK
+220 EVSEEAGSLNRK

-310 EEFEGLPMRAAC
+310 EEFEGLPRRAAG
-322 EQDARSLE
+322 RS
-330 AGDPGASRNQDL
+330 NQDL
-342 NGAADLVIAH
+342 NGATGLEIAH
-352 GNFTYEGCD
+352 GNFTYEGSD

-391 LRLLAGLEEWEAA
+391 LRLLAGLEEWDAA

-413 PEKNGQPANVFFIP
+413 PEGSGQPENVFFIP

-433 PRRLLIEQL
+433 PRRLLLEQL
-442 NNVKS
+442 NSVKS
-447 AGGLNPATS
+447 V
-456 HNPAGSLAP
+456 GSSIP
-465 EESPTSANTI
+465 ENSPNSAST
-475 SPATNDNPAI
+475 
-485 NDDPAIND
+485 
-493 KPANIPK
+493 PK
-500 ADLLANFARTAG
+500 AELLANFARTAG

-561 LAFLDTAAALGKWV
+561 LAFLDTAHTLGKWV

-582 FSAAA
+582 FSEAA
-587 QSRFNVVEMERAK
+587 QARFNVVELEHAK

>member
-1 MYFFS
+1 
-6 VNIKKRLKKSLLRG
+6 
-20 ILRYLPLALMASL
+20 MASI
-33 ADAGLLWGIRSFMGL
+33 ADAGMLWGIRSFMGL
-48 LEGSSPFTLW
+48 LSGQSPFSLW
-58 EWAGLMAL
+58 EWAALMGL

-77 KARNSETFL
+77 KIRNSETFL
-86 FNTGRSVTEWF
+86 FNTGKRVTEWF
-97 LGRIR
+97 LGTLRG
-102 MLSPRLF
+102 LSPRLF

-123 ATLSLQSNA
+123 ATLSLQNNG

-146 IFLPVLLYISWPLTL
+146 IFLPVLIYISWPLTL

-209 SGNAEI
+209 SGRTEI
-215 EHLAR
+215 GKLSQ

-232 GLDASIRKNAL
+232 GLDASIRKNGLA
-243 SIAMET
+243 IAMET

-296 VPQFRAAASACDVL
+296 VPQFRAAASACKVL
-310 EEFEGLPMRAAC
+310 VEFEGLPKRAAG
-322 EQDARSLE
+322 EQDA
-330 AGDPGASRNQDL
+330 GSRLPRFARND
-342 NGAADLVIAH
+342 NEFEITH
-352 GNFTYEGCD
+352 GNFTYEGSG

-381 GQNGIGKSTL
+381 GRNGIGKSTL
-391 LRLLAGLEEWEAA
+391 LRLLAGLEEWDA
-404 TRDTPAQSL
+404 TA
-413 PEKNGQPANVFFIP
+413 PENVFFIP

-433 PRRLLIEQL
+433 PRRLLLEQL
-442 NNVKS
+442 NSVKS
-447 AGGLNPATS
+447 V
-456 HNPAGSLAP
+456 GSSTP
-465 EESPTSANTI
+465 ENSPNSAST
-475 SPATNDNPAI
+475 
-485 NDDPAIND
+485 
-493 KPANIPK
+493 PK
-500 ADLLANFARTAG
+500 AELLAEFARTAG

-549 AAIALDDRERIL
+549 AAIALADRESIL

-582 FSAAA
+582 FSEAA
-587 QSRFNVVEMERAK
+587 QARFNVVELEHAK

>member
-86 FNTGRSVTEWF
+86 FNTGKNVTEWF

-310 EEFEGLPMRAAC
+310 EEFEGLPMRTVC
-322 EQDARSLE
+322 EQDARGLE
-330 AGDPGASRNQDL
+330 AGSRLPRLSEARND
-342 NGAADLVIAH
+342 DSIVIAH

-413 PEKNGQPANVFFIP
+413 PEKNGKPANVFFIP

-442 NNVKS
+442 NSAKS
-447 AGGLNPATS
+447 AG
-456 HNPAGSLAP
+456 
-465 EESPTSANTI
+465 TI
-475 SPATNDNPAI
+475 S
-485 NDDPAIND
+485 PAIND
-493 KPANIPK
+493 KPENSPK

>member
-1 MYFFS
+1 
-6 VNIKKRLKKSLLRG
+6 
-20 ILRYLPLALMASL
+20 MASL
-33 ADAGLLWGIRSFMGL
+33 ADAGMLWGIRSFMGL
-48 LEGSSPFTLW
+48 LSGQSPFSLW
-58 EWAGLMAL
+58 EWAALMGL

-72 VFMFA
+72 VFLFA
-77 KARNSETFL
+77 KVRNSETFL
-86 FNTGRSVTEWF
+86 FNTGKRMTEWF
-97 LGRIR
+97 LGTLRG
-102 MLSPRLF
+102 LSPRLF

-123 ATLSLQSNA
+123 ATISLQNNG

-146 IFLPVLLYISWPLTL
+146 IFLPVLIYISWPLTL

-209 SGNAEI
+209 SGKAEI

-232 GLDASIRKNAL
+232 GLDASIRKNGLA
-243 SIAMET
+243 IAMET

-296 VPQFRAAASACDVL
+296 VPQFRAAASACNVL
-310 EEFEGLPMRAAC
+310 VEFEGLPRKGYTSAGGGMYGSRTLRV
-322 EQDARSLE
+322 QDDGGDDAGKECAGECSGKESAVLE
-330 AGDPGASRNQDL
+330 IHN
-342 NGAADLVIAH
+342 
-352 GNFTYEGCD
+352 GNFTYEGSD

-381 GQNGIGKSTL
+381 GRNGIGKSTL
-391 LRLLAGLEEWEAA
+391 LRLLAGLEEWDAA

-413 PEKNGQPANVFFIP
+413 PEGSCQPENVFFIP

-442 NNVKS
+442 NSVKS
-447 AGGLNPATS
+447 AGSSVPANSSKPERSSTPENS
-456 HNPAGSLAP
+456 PKSAG
-465 EESPTSANTI
+465 TFN
-475 SPATNDNPAI
+475 
-485 NDDPAIND
+485 PAIND

-561 LAFLDTAAALGKWV
+561 LAFLDTAHTLGKWV

-582 FSAAA
+582 FSEVA
-587 QSRFNVVEMERAK
+587 QARFNVVELEHAK

>member
-1 MYFFS
+1 LYFFS

-20 ILRYLPLALMASL
+20 ILRYLPLAFMASL

-86 FNTGRSVTEWF
+86 FNTGKSVTEWF

-137 LVQALLQLA
+137 LVQALLQFA

-310 EEFEGLPMRAAC
+310 EEFEGLPMRTAC
-322 EQDARSLE
+322 EQDARGLE
-330 AGDPGASRNQDL
+330 AGSRLPRLSEARND
-342 NGAADLVIAH
+342 DSIVITH
-352 GNFTYEGCD
+352 GNFTYEGSG

-391 LRLLAGLEEWEAA
+391 LRLLAGLEEWDAA
-404 TRDTPAQSL
+404 TRDTPAHSL

-442 NNVKS
+442 NSVKS
-447 AGGLNPATS
+447 AGGLNPATCNKLAAS
-456 HNPAGSLAP
+456 VNPAP
-465 EESPTSANTI
+465 E
-475 SPATNDNPAI
+475 
-485 NDDPAIND
+485 
-493 KPANIPK
+493 NIPK
-500 ADLLANFARTAG
+500 ADLLASFARTAG

>member
-1 MYFFS
+1 MYFFP

-20 ILRYLPLALMASL
+20 ILQYLPLAFMASL

-66 LAALRL
+66 LAELRL

-86 FNTGRSVTEWF
+86 FNTGKNVTEWF
-97 LGRIR
+97 LGRIC

-115 SKVEAAYE
+115 AKVEAAYE

-220 EVSEEAGTLNRK
+220 EVSEEAGSLNRK

-310 EEFEGLPMRAAC
+310 EEFEGLPMRAAVQ
-322 EQDARSLE
+322 EIAKAKKIPAFAGMTKRE
-330 AGDPGASRNQDL
+330 ASDLGASRNQDL
-342 NGAADLVIAH
+342 NGAADLEIAH
-352 GNFTYEGCD
+352 GNFTYEGSD
-361 TPVYRDFGITLSR
+361 TAVYRDFGITLSR

-391 LRLLAGLEEWEAA
+391 LRLLAGLEEWDAA
-404 TRDTPAQSL
+404 T
-413 PEKNGQPANVFFIP
+413 PANVFFIP

-442 NNVKS
+442 NSAKS
-447 AGGLNPATS
+447 AGSST
-456 HNPAGSLAP
+456 P
-465 EESPTSANTI
+465 ENSPNSAST
-475 SPATNDNPAI
+475 
-485 NDDPAIND
+485 
-493 KPANIPK
+493 PK
-500 ADLLANFARTAG
+500 AELLAEFARTAG

-582 FSAAA
+582 FSATA

>member
-1 MYFFS
+1 
-6 VNIKKRLKKSLLRG
+6 
-20 ILRYLPLALMASL
+20 MASI
-33 ADAGLLWGIRSFMGL
+33 ADAGMLWGIRSFMGL
-48 LEGSSPFTLW
+48 LSGQSPFSLW
-58 EWAGLMAL
+58 EWAALMGL

-77 KARNSETFL
+77 KVRNSETFL
-86 FNTGRSVTEWF
+86 FNTGKRVTEWF
-97 LGRIR
+97 LGTLRG
-102 MLSPRLF
+102 LSPRLF

-123 ATLSLQSNA
+123 ATLSLQNNG

-146 IFLPVLLYISWPLTL
+146 IFLPVLIYISWPLTL

-209 SGNAEI
+209 SGKAEI
-215 EHLAR
+215 EHLAC

-258 LAFCAMLIARG
+258 LAFCAMLIGRG

-296 VPQFRAAASACDVL
+296 VPQFRAAASACKVL
-310 EEFEGLPMRAAC
+310 VEFEGLPKQAAG
-322 EQDARSLE
+322 EQDAGSRLPRLSEARNDNELE
-330 AGDPGASRNQDL
+330 
-342 NGAADLVIAH
+342 ITH
-352 GNFTYEGCD
+352 GNFTYEGSD

-381 GQNGIGKSTL
+381 GRNGIGKSTL
-391 LRLLAGLEEWEAA
+391 LRLLAGLEEWDAA
-404 TRDTPAQSL
+404 A
-413 PEKNGQPANVFFIP
+413 PENVFFIP

-433 PRRLLIEQL
+433 PRRLLVEQL
-442 NNVKS
+442 NSVKS
-447 AGGLNPATS
+447 ADSSMPENSLN
-456 HNPAGSLAP
+456 
-465 EESPTSANTI
+465 SAST
-475 SPATNDNPAI
+475 
-485 NDDPAIND
+485 
-493 KPANIPK
+493 PK
-500 ADLLANFARTAG
+500 AELLAEFARIAG

-561 LAFLDTAAALGKWV
+561 LAFLDTAHTLGKWV

-582 FSAAA
+582 FSEAA
-587 QSRFNVVEMERAK
+587 QARFNVVELEHAK

>member
-1 MYFFS
+1 MG

-86 FNTGRSVTEWF
+86 FNTGKSVTEWF

-115 SKVEAAYE
+115 AKVEAAYE
-123 ATLSLQSNA
+123 ATLSFQSNA

-137 LVQALLQLA
+137 LVQAILQLA

-310 EEFEGLPMRAAC
+310 EEFEGLPMRAADQ
-322 EQDARSLE
+322 EIAKAKKIPAFAGMTKREARN
-330 AGDPGASRNQDL
+330 PGASRNQDL
-342 NGAADLVIAH
+342 NGAAGLEIAH
-352 GNFTYEGCD
+352 GNFIYEGSD

-391 LRLLAGLEEWEAA
+391 LRLLAGLEEWDAA
-404 TRDTPAQSL
+404 T
-413 PEKNGQPANVFFIP
+413 PANVFFIP

-433 PRRLLIEQL
+433 PRRLLLEQL
-442 NNVKS
+442 NSTKS
-447 AGGLNPATS
+447 AGN
-456 HNPAGSLAP
+456 N
-465 EESPTSANTI
+465 
-475 SPATNDNPAI
+475 
-485 NDDPAIND
+485 
-493 KPANIPK
+493 PK

-582 FSAAA
+582 FSTAA
-587 QSRFNVVEMERAK
+587 QSRFNVVEMEHAK

>member
-1 MYFFS
+1 
-6 VNIKKRLKKSLLRG
+6 
-20 ILRYLPLALMASL
+20 MASI
-33 ADAGLLWGIRSFMGL
+33 ADAGMLWGIRSFMGL
-48 LEGSSPFTLW
+48 LSGQSPFSLW
-58 EWAGLMAL
+58 EWAALMGL

-77 KARNSETFL
+77 KVRNSETFL
-86 FNTGRSVTEWF
+86 FNTGKRVTEWF
-97 LGRIR
+97 LGTLRG
-102 MLSPRLF
+102 LSPRLF

-115 SKVEAAYE
+115 AKVEAAYE

-209 SGNAEI
+209 SGRTEI
-215 EHLAR
+215 EHLAH
-220 EVSEEAGTLNRK
+220 EVSEEAGMLNRK

-310 EEFEGLPMRAAC
+310 EEFERLPMRTAC
-322 EQDARSLE
+322 EQDTRGLE
-330 AGDPGASRNQDL
+330 AGDPRGSNQDL
-342 NGAADLVIAH
+342 NGAAQDAGASRTQNAAGLEIAH
-352 GNFTYEGCD
+352 GNFTYEGSG
-361 TPVYRDFGITLSR
+361 TPVYHDFGITLSR

-391 LRLLAGLEEWEAA
+391 LRLLAGLEEWDAA

-433 PRRLLIEQL
+433 PRRLLLEQL

-447 AGGLNPATS
+447 AGIP
-456 HNPAGSLAP
+456 
-465 EESPTSANTI
+465 
-475 SPATNDNPAI
+475 SPANSSEPERSSTPESNN
-485 NDDPAIND
+485 
-493 KPANIPK
+493 KPTNIPK
-500 ADLLANFARTAG
+500 ADLLASFARTAG

-582 FSAAA
+582 FSATA
-587 QSRFNVVEMERAK
+587 QSRFNVVEMEHAK

>member
-1 MYFFS
+1 
-6 VNIKKRLKKSLLRG
+6 
-20 ILRYLPLALMASL
+20 MASL

-86 FNTGRSVTEWF
+86 FNTGKSVTEWF
-97 LGRIR
+97 LGHIR

-115 SKVEAAYE
+115 AKVEAAYE

-168 PFVAWMQRR
+168 PFVAWVQRR

-310 EEFEGLPMRAAC
+310 EEFEGLPMRTAC
-322 EQDARSLE
+322 EQDARGLE
-330 AGDPGASRNQDL
+330 TGSRLPRLSEARND
-342 NGAADLVIAH
+342 DSIVIAH

-391 LRLLAGLEEWEAA
+391 LRLLAGLEEWDAA
-404 TRDTPAQSL
+404 A
-413 PEKNGQPANVFFIP
+413 PENVFFIP

-433 PRRLLIEQL
+433 PRRLL
-442 NNVKS
+442 V
-447 AGGLNPATS
+447 
-456 HNPAGSLAP
+456 
-465 EESPTSANTI
+465 
-475 SPATNDNPAI
+475 
-485 NDDPAIND
+485 
-493 KPANIPK
+493 
-500 ADLLANFARTAG
+500 DLLASREGEPARLIGEFAKVAG

-561 LAFLDTAAALGKWV
+561 LAFLDTAHTLGKWV

-582 FSAAA
+582 FSEAA
-587 QSRFNVVEMERAK
+587 QARFNVVELEHAK

>member
-1 MYFFS
+1 
-6 VNIKKRLKKSLLRG
+6 
-20 ILRYLPLALMASL
+20 MASI
-33 ADAGLLWGIRSFMGL
+33 ADAGMLWGIRSFMGL
-48 LEGSSPFTLW
+48 LEGSSPFSLW
-58 EWAGLMAL
+58 EWAGLMVL

-77 KARNSETFL
+77 KVRNSERFL
-86 FNTGRSVTEWF
+86 FNTGKRVTGWF
-97 LGRIR
+97 LGTLRG
-102 MLSPRLF
+102 LSPRLF

-115 SKVEAAYE
+115 AKVEAAYE

-249 LSVVAMVAV
+249 LSVMAMVAV

-296 VPQFRAAASACDVL
+296 VPQFRAAASACNVL
-310 EEFEGLPMRAAC
+310 AEFQGLPKRVAGNSDTGLRLPRLS
-322 EQDARSLE
+322 EARNDNELE
-330 AGDPGASRNQDL
+330 
-342 NGAADLVIAH
+342 ITH
-352 GNFTYEGCD
+352 GNFTYEGSD

-381 GQNGIGKSTL
+381 GRNGIGKSTL
-391 LRLLAGLEEWEAA
+391 LRLLAGLEEWDAA
-404 TRDTPAQSL
+404 A
-413 PEKNGQPANVFFIP
+413 PENVFFIP

-433 PRRLLIEQL
+433 PRRLLLEQL
-442 NNVKS
+442 NSVKS
-447 AGGLNPATS
+447 V
-456 HNPAGSLAP
+456 GSSIP
-465 EESPTSANTI
+465 ENSPNSAST
-475 SPATNDNPAI
+475 
-485 NDDPAIND
+485 
-493 KPANIPK
+493 PK
-500 ADLLANFARTAG
+500 AELLAEFARTAG

-582 FSAAA
+582 FSEAA
-587 QSRFNVVEMERAK
+587 QARFNVVEMEHAK

>member
-1 MYFFS
+1 
-6 VNIKKRLKKSLLRG
+6 
-20 ILRYLPLALMASL
+20 MASL

-86 FNTGRSVTEWF
+86 FNTGKNVTEWF

-296 VPQFRAAASACDVL
+296 VPQFRAAASACDML
-310 EEFEGLPMRAAC
+310 EEFEGLPMRAA
-322 EQDARSLE
+322 DRS
-330 AGDPGASRNQDL
+330 NQDL
-342 NGAADLVIAH
+342 NGAAKDAGDACGLEAGSRLPRLSEARNDDCIVIAH
-352 GNFTYEGCD
+352 GNFTYEGSD

-413 PEKNGQPANVFFIP
+413 PEGTAQPANVFFIP

-442 NNVKS
+442 NRVKS
-447 AGGLNPATS
+447 AGSSAPEKSPKSAGTFNPA
-456 HNPAGSLAP
+456 
-465 EESPTSANTI
+465 I
-475 SPATNDNPAI
+475 SNSPAI
-485 NDDPAIND
+485 NDDPAT
-493 KPANIPK
+493 NIPK
-500 ADLLANFARTAG
+500 SDLLASFARTAG

-582 FSAAA
+582 FSATT

>member
-1 MYFFS
+1 
-6 VNIKKRLKKSLLRG
+6 
-20 ILRYLPLALMASL
+20 MASL

-77 KARNSETFL
+77 KARNSEIFL
-86 FNTGRSVTEWF
+86 FNTGKNVTEWF

-203 RLYRNW
+203 RLYRSW

-220 EVSEEAGTLNRK
+220 EVSEEAGMLNRK

-310 EEFEGLPMRAAC
+310 EEFEGLPMRVAG
-322 EQDARSLE
+322 RS
-330 AGDPGASRNQDL
+330 NQDL

-361 TPVYRDFGITLSR
+361 TPVYCDFGITLSR

-391 LRLLAGLEEWEAA
+391 LRLLAGLEEWNAA

-413 PEKNGQPANVFFIP
+413 PEKNGKPANVFFIP

-447 AGGLNPATS
+447 AGS
-456 HNPAGSLAP
+456 SAP
-465 EESPTSANTI
+465 EKSPKSAGV
-475 SPATNDNPAI
+475 S
-485 NDDPAIND
+485 DPAIND

-500 ADLLANFARTAG
+500 ADLLASFARTAG

-582 FSAAA
+582 FSATA
-587 QSRFNVVEMERAK
+587 QSRFNVVEMEHAK

>member
-1 MYFFS
+1 
-6 VNIKKRLKKSLLRG
+6 
-20 ILRYLPLALMASL
+20 MASL

-86 FNTGRSVTEWF
+86 FNTGKSVTEWF

-115 SKVEAAYE
+115 AKVEAAYE

-177 LHALGPQEES
+177 LLALGPQEES

-310 EEFEGLPMRAAC
+310 EEFEGLPMRVA
-322 EQDARSLE
+322 DRS
-330 AGDPGASRNQDL
+330 NQDL

-391 LRLLAGLEEWEAA
+391 LRLLAGLEEWDAA

-413 PEKNGQPANVFFIP
+413 PEGTAQPANVFFIP

-500 ADLLANFARTAG
+500 ADLLASFARTAG

-582 FSAAA
+582 FSATA

>member
-1 MYFFS
+1 
-6 VNIKKRLKKSLLRG
+6 
-20 ILRYLPLALMASL
+20 MASL

-72 VFMFA
+72 AFMFA

-86 FNTGRSVTEWF
+86 FNTGKSVTEWF

-115 SKVEAAYE
+115 AKVEAAYE

-215 EHLAR
+215 ERLAR
-220 EVSEEAGTLNRK
+220 EVSEEAGMLNRK

-310 EEFEGLPMRAAC
+310 EEFEGLPRRVAG
-322 EQDARSLE
+322 RS
-330 AGDPGASRNQDL
+330 NQDL
-342 NGAADLVIAH
+342 NGAAGLEIAH
-352 GNFTYEGCD
+352 GNFTYEGSD

-391 LRLLAGLEEWEAA
+391 LRLLAGLEEWDAA
-404 TRDTPAQSL
+404 T
-413 PEKNGQPANVFFIP
+413 PANVFFIP

-433 PRRLLIEQL
+433 PRRLLLEQL
-442 NNVKS
+442 NNSKS
-447 AGGLNPATS
+447 AGN
-456 HNPAGSLAP
+456 N
-465 EESPTSANTI
+465 
-475 SPATNDNPAI
+475 
-485 NDDPAIND
+485 
-493 KPANIPK
+493 PK

-582 FSAAA
+582 FSTAA
-587 QSRFNVVEMERAK
+587 QSRFNVVEMEHAK